1 MNWTFNQNCQLVF
14 LDAPDKNEYTHT
26 LEVVEKQSDKTI
38 YGIFIDR
45 TDSVNI
51 NIEDGLYC
59 YYLLQT
65 NNSEFIEEI
74 KSGLNPIDR
83 IKEYTNSNG
92 GWTYEENIFSICKLR
107 KCTIAQEKL
116 AIEEFLSTCN
126 KRNCNKRSSQQPV
139 RDVLLISIF
148 VLEHLISQEK
158 YLEAERIL
166 ESLDSCRNLCGNNIK
181 TCNCNG

>member
-1 MNWTFNQNCQLVF
+1 MNWTFNQNCQLIF
-14 LDAPDKNEYTHT
+14 LDTPDKNEYTHT
-26 LEVVEKQSDKTI
+26 LEVIEKQSDKTI

-45 TDSVNI
+45 TESVDI
-51 NIEDGLYC
+51 EIEDGLYH

-65 NNSEFIEEI
+65 NNGEFIEEI
-74 KSGLNPIDR
+74 KTGLNPIDK

-92 GWTYEENIFSICKLR
+92 GWTYEENIFSICNLR
-107 KCTIAQEKL
+107 RCTIALEKL
-116 AIEEFLSTCN
+116 TIEEFLSNCN
-126 KRNCNKRSSQQPV
+126 KRNCNKKHSQQPI

-166 ESLDSCRNLCGNNIK
+166 ESLDSCKNLCGNNIK

>member
-1 MNWTFNQNCQLVF
+1 
-14 LDAPDKNEYTHT
+14 

-45 TDSVNI
+45 TDSVDI
-51 NIEDGLYC
+51 DIEDGLYC

-92 GWTYEENIFSICKLR
+92 G
-107 KCTIAQEKL
+107 
-116 AIEEFLSTCN
+116 
-126 KRNCNKRSSQQPV
+126 
-139 RDVLLISIF
+139 
-148 VLEHLISQEK
+148 
-158 YLEAERIL
+158 
-166 ESLDSCRNLCGNNIK
+166 
-181 TCNCNG
+181 

>member
-1 MNWTFNQNCQLVF
+1 M
-14 LDAPDKNEYTHT
+14 DP
-26 LEVVEKQSDKTI
+26 
-38 YGIFIDR
+38 
-45 TDSVNI
+45 
-51 NIEDGLYC
+51 
-59 YYLLQT
+59 
-65 NNSEFIEEI
+65 
-74 KSGLNPIDR
+74 
-83 IKEYTNSNG
+83 
-92 GWTYEENIFSICKLR
+92 ENIFSICKLR